1 MTASRIARSIPSAA
15 RVVKQVRSHKRRW
28 WLSIFT
34 LIAVAVASALGVG
47 VQQVEAARGLYTL
60 QNLSTTFLPPFSD
73 GHLLGTDN
81 LGRDLLWRVVAGL
94 GVSMIVGVSVA
105 VLSVVLG
112 LVIGIFAGYFG
123 RAADGVA
130 TVAIDVT
137 WAFPAILLAIIFAGW
152 LGPGLLSVSL
162 ALAMTGWASFAR
174 VVRGEVLTL
183 REREYVAAAR
193 LLGVSKVRVSLRHL
207 LPSLY
212 PVTSVMAVFFVST
225 SIIGEAGL
233 SFLGLG
239 AQAPTPSLGVI
250 LAEGRDYLN
259 VSWWPVVIAGIT
271 LIIIVLALN
280 TVSDG
285 LRDRLDP
292 RGELRS

>member
-1 MTASRIARSIPSAA
+1 MANPLTAPAPRVLAIDKRERNSRRAWMASIVTLVVVAIVAIAGIVVQVIPE
-15 RVVKQVRSHKRRW
+15 
-28 WLSIFT
+28 T
-34 LIAVAVASALGVG
+34 L
-47 VQQVEAARGLYTL
+47 GLYDT
-60 QNLSTTFLPPFSD
+60 QNLATTFLPPLSED
-73 GHLLGTDN
+73 HILGTDN
-81 LGRDLLWRVVAGL
+81 LGRDLLWRVITGL

-105 VLSVVLG
+105 ILSVLLG
-112 LVIGIFAGYFG
+112 LIVGIFAGYFG
-123 RAADGVA
+123 RAADGVS

-152 LGPGLLSVSL
+152 LGPGLLTVAL

-183 REREYVAAAR
+183 RERDYIAAAR
-193 LLGVSKVRVSLRHL
+193 LLGVSRTRISVRHL

-259 VSWWPVVIAGIT
+259 VSWWPVLIAGVV
-271 LIIIVLALN
+271 LIVVVLALN

-292 RGELRS
+292 RGRVRA

>member
-1 MTASRIARSIPSAA
+1 MANPLTLPSPRVLHLDKRERNSRRAWVISLATLALVALVAIVGLVIQQIPE
-15 RVVKQVRSHKRRW
+15 
-28 WLSIFT
+28 T
-34 LIAVAVASALGVG
+34 
-47 VQQVEAARGLYTL
+47 RGLYDT
-60 QNLSTTFLPPFSD
+60 QNLASTFLPPLSE

-81 LGRDLLWRVVAGL
+81 LGRDLMWRVIAGL
-94 GVSMIVGVSVA
+94 GVSMVVGISVA
-105 VLSVVLG
+105 ILSILLG
-112 LVIGIFAGYFG
+112 LLVGIFAGYFG
-123 RAADGVA
+123 RAADGVSA
-130 TVAIDVT
+130 VAIDVT

-152 LGPGLLSVSL
+152 LGPGLLTVTL

-183 REREYVAAAR
+183 RERDYIAAAR
-193 LLGVSKVRVSLRHL
+193 LLGVSRTRISLRHL

-259 VSWWPVVIAGIT
+259 VSWWPVLIAGVV
-271 LIIIVLALN
+271 LIVVVLALN

-292 RGELRS
+292 RGRVRA

>member
-1 MTASRIARSIPSAA
+1 MAAPLVTTPRAFVLDRQARSITRNWRIAIAA
-15 RVVKQVRSHKRRW
+15 
-28 WLSIFT
+28 
-34 LIAVAVASALGVG
+34 LIVIGAVAIVG
-47 VQQVEAARGLYTL
+47 IIVQQFPDTRGLYET
-60 QNLSTTFLPPFSD
+60 QDLSATFLPPLSD

-81 LGRDLLWRVVAGL
+81 LGRDLLWRIIAGL
-94 GVSMIVGVSVA
+94 GVSLIVGVSVA
-105 VLSVVLG
+105 VLSVLIG
-112 LVIGIFAGYFG
+112 LIVGIFAGYFG
-123 RAADGVA
+123 RAADGVSS
-130 TVAIDVT
+130 VAIDVT

-152 LGPGLLSVSL
+152 LGPGLLTVAL

-193 LLGVSKVRVSLRHL
+193 LLGVSRVRVSVRHL

-259 VSWWPVVIAGIT
+259 VSWWPVVIAGAT
-271 LIIIVLALN
+271 LVIVVLALN

-292 RGELRS
+292 RGRVRA